1 MSAETAL
8 AGRADPVLITA
19 RTLVDALEPQPED
32 ARFTATFRNSAGQE
46 RTFTCP
52 ELRAE
57 SLRRARV
64 LAGLGLEPQSRIAL
78 LLFEEADVALWFLA
92 GVLAGLV
99 PVLVAPRNATRSRSG
114 GPSSL
119 SHIVASSG
127 TRVVLTTATLKEDL
141 ARTLDGLEV
150 RVIPV
155 ESLSVDEADDDA
167 AVFAPCPATA
177 DDICYLQYTSGST
190 NEPKGTIIT
199 HGNLIANVRAGFA
212 TAWADGPHHFVGW
225 MPLHHDFGLVA
236 FFLAPLIARMPMT
249 LLSSGLFVRWP
260 EVWLDVLHRC
270 RATVTGAPN
279 FAFGYLLR
287 RLRNADVSRYDLS
300 RLRVL
305 FCGGEPIQRD
315 AFQAFADRL
324 APAKLDPRCF
334 LPSYGLAE
342 STVAVTIHPTWQ
354 PLMSDRVCGDA
365 LRRGVVSPPRPGG
378 PSRILVSCG
387 HPLPDHKV
395 EVVAEDGI
403 VLPEGRVG
411 EIRISGPSVSPGY
424 FGNPKA
430 TRESWRDGWFHTGD
444 LGYLKAGQL
453 YVCGRI
459 KDLIII
465 RGANH
470 YPQDFEWTIVRMN
483 EPRARTVAAFPVDG
497 ENGESFAILV
507 EADLDPEPRERF
519 RARIIETIIQ
529 EHGVAPADVLVVH
542 NGSLPLTTSGKVQRR
557 RSRQMF
563 ERGEFA
569 DQPVAQADPA

>member
-1 MSAETAL
+1 MSVATVATASP
-8 AGRADPVLITA
+8 RDPVRITA
-19 RTLVDALEPQPED
+19 RTLVEALEPHPND

-46 RTFTCP
+46 RAFSYA

-57 SLRRARV
+57 SLRRASV
-64 LAGLGLEPQSRIAL
+64 LAGLGLDPGDRIAL

-92 GVLAGLV
+92 SVLAGLI
-99 PVLVAPRNATRSRSG
+99 PVLIAPRNATRSRSG
-114 GPSSL
+114 GASSL
-119 SHIVASSG
+119 AHIVAGSG
-127 TRVVLTTATLKEDL
+127 TRVVLTTATLEGDL
-141 ARTLDGLEV
+141 ARTLDGQTA
-150 RVIPV
+150 RVIAV
-155 ESLSVDEADDDA
+155 EGLSADGDA
-167 AVFAPCPATA
+167 ATFAPCPAGA

-260 EVWLDVLHRC
+260 EVWLDVLHQC

-287 RLRNADVSRYDLS
+287 RLRSADVSRYDLS
-300 RLRVL
+300 CLRVL

-324 APAKLDPRCF
+324 APARLDPRCF

-354 PLMSDRVCGDA
+354 PLLSDTVCGDA
-365 LRRGVVSPPRPGG
+365 LRRGVVAPAGPGG
-378 PSRILVSCG
+378 GPAKTLVSCG
-387 HPLPDHKV
+387 YPLPDHKV
-395 EVVAEDGI
+395 EVVAENGT
-403 VLPEGRVG
+403 VLPEGLVG

-430 TRESWRDGWFHTGD
+430 TYESWRDGWFHTGD
-444 LGYLKAGQL
+444 LGYLKAGQI

-470 YPQDFEWTIVRMN
+470 YPQDFEWTVARMN
-483 EPRARTVAAFPVDG
+483 EPRARTVAAFPVDSA
-497 ENGESFAILV
+497 EGESFAIVV

-563 ERGEFA
+563 ERGDFA
-569 DQPVAQADPA
+569 DRPVAQADPA